1 MLKTGASGLIAYRLQ
16 TKDGQFQ
23 WLQTSSR
30 LVYKNSKP
38 DFIISTHRPL
48 MQVLFRLGFIDS
60 LSNYFNVNRE
70 EEGRDLLGKRTMDF
84 KVSYLDAGLT
94 SNYFSDESSSAITTT
109 TTTISST
116 ASATSGQTV
125 LPSQPSTQPT
135 TQKIGRKY
143 KNQLRDFL
151 TNCRTKRKSGN
162 SASSATGGNT
172 TPPEPS
178 PYLSGSGVDVAA
190 SWTGG
195 GSAAAAASSAA
206 SAAVAAAATAYSP
219 SVYPAAAAAAA
230 AAVPYHADNSFYHS
244 MHHHHQ
250 LHHHQPNT
258 LQNLQNLHQS
268 FYAPALENR
277 FGIPTAAEHNLFHH
291 AHHGYRGLA
300 GVGAAGYYAADY
312 SPYVHA
318 AAAATATNGFLAAGY
333 DSTMGEFFSPSHVQ
347 FSEFFVFN
355 GPVVSSST
363 TFSFFL
369 THVHTR
375 KRTARTLSLQS

>member
-1 MLKTGASGLIAYRLQ
+1 MNERKVNLRNFTHSAQDGSFRIDRLPTANQRRTVSMATDVLAACLQEQQTRFHHQHPSAPHASSLP
-16 TKDGQFQ
+16 
-23 WLQTSSR
+23 
-30 LVYKNSKP
+30 V
-38 DFIISTHRPL
+38 
-48 MQVLFRLGFIDS
+48 GFIDS
-60 LSNYFNVNRE
+60 LSNYFDVNRE

-347 FSEFFVFN
+347 FSEFLFLMALLCPPPPLFH
-355 GPVVSSST
+355 SS
-363 TFSFFL
+363 
-369 THVHTR
+369 
-375 KRTARTLSLQS
+375 

>member
-1 MLKTGASGLIAYRLQ
+1 MATR
-16 TKDGQFQ
+16 
-23 WLQTSSR
+23 R
-30 LVYKNSKP
+30 
-38 DFIISTHRPL
+38 
-48 MQVLFRLGFIDS
+48 
-60 LSNYFNVNRE
+60 NRE

-94 SNYFSDESSSAITTT
+94 SNYFTDQESSSIAAPTTT
-109 TTTISST
+109 TSSITSVSST
-116 ASATSGQTV
+116 QTV
-125 LPSQPSTQPT
+125 LPSQIPAQPA

-162 SASSATGGNT
+162 SSGTTGGNT

-178 PYLSGSGVDVAA
+178 AYLSSGSGVDVPAN
-190 SWTGG
+190 WTAG
-195 GSAAAAASSAA
+195 GSAAAAASSVA

-219 SVYPAAAAAAA
+219 SVYPTSAAAAAAA
-230 AAVPYHADNSFYHS
+230 AAVPYHTDNSFYHS

-268 FYAPALENR
+268 FYAPALDNR

-300 GVGAAGYYAADY
+300 SVGVGATGYYAADY

-318 AAAATATNGFLAAGY
+318 AAAASTNGFLTAGY
-333 DSTMGEFFSPSHVQ
+333 DSTMGKHNFFI
-347 FSEFFVFN
+347 
-355 GPVVSSST
+355 
-363 TFSFFL
+363 
-369 THVHTR
+369 R
-375 KRTARTLSLQS
+375 KNQITVGLRVLLFYFKARKKHNNLALRRL

>member
-1 MLKTGASGLIAYRLQ
+1 M
-16 TKDGQFQ
+16 
-23 WLQTSSR
+23 
-30 LVYKNSKP
+30 
-38 DFIISTHRPL
+38 
-48 MQVLFRLGFIDS
+48 
-60 LSNYFNVNRE
+60 
-70 EEGRDLLGKRTMDF
+70 LGKRTMDF

-94 SNYFSDESSSAITTT
+94 SNYFTDQESSSIPAPVTTAT
-109 TTTISST
+109 SSAT
-116 ASATSGQTV
+116 SATSGQTV
-125 LPSQPSTQPT
+125 VASQSAGQQATP
-135 TQKIGRKY
+135 QKIGRKY

-151 TNCRTKRKSGN
+151 TNCRTKRKSGSN
-162 SASSATGGNT
+162 AGTPSGGNT

-178 PYLSGSGVDVAA
+178 PYLSGTGVEVAA

-195 GSAAAAASSAA
+195 GSAAAAVSSAA

-219 SVYPAAAAAAA
+219 SVYPASAAAAAAA

-268 FYAPALENR
+268 FYAPALDNR

-300 GVGAAGYYAADY
+300 GVGATGYYAADY

-318 AAAATATNGFLAAGY
+318 AATTNGFLAAGY
-333 DSTMGEFFSPSHVQ
+333 DSTMGRCCHLASCC
-347 FSEFFVFN
+347 
-355 GPVVSSST
+355 GP
-363 TFSFFL
+363 FL
-369 THVHTR
+369 FHYQLMALVMDDVR
-375 KRTARTLSLQS
+375 PRRRAAS

>member
-1 MLKTGASGLIAYRLQ
+1 
-16 TKDGQFQ
+16 
-23 WLQTSSR
+23 
-30 LVYKNSKP
+30 
-38 DFIISTHRPL
+38 
-48 MQVLFRLGFIDS
+48 
-60 LSNYFNVNRE
+60 
-70 EEGRDLLGKRTMDF
+70 MDF

-94 SNYFSDESSSAITTT
+94 SNYFTDQESSAITAPTT
-109 TTTISST
+109 TTTST
-116 ASATSGQTV
+116 TSTTSGQTV
-125 LPSQPSTQPT
+125 LPSQPSTQAT

-162 SASSATGGNT
+162 SAGTPGSVGGGNT

-178 PYLSGSGVDVAA
+178 PYLAGSGVDVAA
-190 SWTGG
+190 SWTGGG

-219 SVYPAAAAAAA
+219 SVYPASAAAAAA
-230 AAVPYHADNSFYHS
+230 VAAVPYHADNSFYHS

-268 FYAPALENR
+268 FYAPALDNR

-300 GVGAAGYYAADY
+300 GVGATGYYAADY

-318 AAAATATNGFLAAGY
+318 AAAATTNGFLAAGY
-333 DSTMGEFFSPSHVQ
+333 DSTMGRCCHL
-347 FSEFFVFN
+347 VF
-355 GPVVSSST
+355 
-363 TFSFFL
+363 
-369 THVHTR
+369 
-375 KRTARTLSLQS
+375 